1 MNLSEL
7 PFVRK
12 EGVQGD
18 HDIVVYALS
27 TCGFCKRA
35 LAFLD
40 EKGLAYKYIYVD
52 QIPLETKNEVKKILL
67 ERFNEHVSFPFAVI
81 DDSTHLV
88 GFIQPDWVRT
98 LELTER
104 E

>member
-7 PFVRK
+7 PFVK
-12 EGVQGD
+12 KDGIQGS
-18 HDIVVYALS
+18 HDIVIYALS

-35 LAFLD
+35 MAFLD
-40 EKGLAYKYIYVD
+40 GKGLAYKYIYVD
-52 QIPLETKNEVKKILL
+52 QIPMETKTEVKKILL

-81 DDSTHLV
+81 DDSSHLV
-88 GFIQPDWVRT
+88 GFIQPDWTRT
-98 LELTER
+98 LGLADR

>member
-1 MNLSEL
+1 MNLNEL

-12 EGVQGD
+12 DGMKGN
-18 HDIVVYALS
+18 HDIVIYALS

-40 EKGLAYKYIYVD
+40 ENGLAYKYVYVD
-52 QIPLETKNEVKKILL
+52 QIPLETKNEVKKILF

-81 DDSTHLV
+81 DDSKYLV
-88 GFIQPDWVRT
+88 GFIQPDWLRT
-98 LELTER
+98 LDLAEKK
-104 E
+104 